1 MQAAAATLA
10 TLFIMFDLLA
20 SGTAVLRLQSA
31 VACSR
36 SRSRRCFSRAS
47 LLRRCRLAPTRR
59 FVRNNRS
66 IAQPAEF
73 QHLMAAV
80 T

>member
-31 VACSR
+31 VACSS
-36 SRSRRCFSRAS
+36 SRSRFSRAS
-47 LLRRCRLAPTRR
+47 LLRRCRLAPTHR

>member
-1 MQAAAATLA
+1 MQAAAATLV

-36 SRSRRCFSRAS
+36 SSSSSRAS
-47 LLRRCRLAPTRR
+47 LLRGCRLAPTHR

>member
-1 MQAAAATLA
+1 VQAAAATLA
-10 TLFIMFDLLA
+10 TLFIIFDLLA

-36 SRSRRCFSRAS
+36 RRRRRLSRAS
-47 LLRRCRLAPTRR
+47 LLRRCRLAPCDR
-59 FVRNNRS
+59 FVRNNRR

>member
-1 MQAAAATLA
+1 MGQPRAALHVLESERRRRGVQAAAATLV

-36 SRSRRCFSRAS
+36 SRSRSRSRFSRAS
-47 LLRRCRLAPTRR
+47 LLRRCRLAPTHT
-59 FVRNNRS
+59 S
-66 IAQPAEF
+66 
-73 QHLMAAV
+73 
-80 T
+80 